1 MQKRLQ
7 ERTKIKDKLINLPD
21 HLAQA
26 IANTHKNIE
35 LQPDN
40 PQLYLELAEL
50 YCQQGEWVESI
61 ACYLK
66 GIKIKPDCEQFHE
79 QLWYLLL
86 SAQISL
92 QRLEEI
98 DRCARQVIQAATM
111 YQQSLALESDVLSAQ
126 PHEALTTQEGLAEA
140 IAHYN
145 YAIENGIESKKTGT
159 IADMVVALAQK
170 LKPIHWQLRQDF
182 QFLDSL
188 LRQHHIPYWAIS
200 GTLIGALRHEGVIPW
215 DDDIDIEM
223 TEADFQ
229 KLFTLKTLLNDHGF
243 YFRKIEKNLY
253 KISDGIDIYIY
264 DQRRLPS
271 EGGNPQ
277 YPDLD
282 EIFPLREFQFYDFKI
297 YGPNQAET
305 YLKRGYGQEVLKVC
319 RIWNHRLNV
328 ALGPDHDPKLYS
340 LSTKKV
346 KIILNLA

>member
-1 MQKRLQ
+1 M
-7 ERTKIKDKLINLPD
+7 
-21 HLAQA
+21 
-26 IANTHKNIE
+26 
-35 LQPDN
+35 
-40 PQLYLELAEL
+40 AEL
-50 YCQQGEWVESI
+50 YCPQGEWVESI

-66 GIKIKPDCEQFHE
+66 AIKLKPDCEDFHE

-98 DRCARQVIQAATM
+98 DRCARQVIEAATI
-111 YQQSLALESDVLSAQ
+111 YKQAVALESDVLSAQ
-126 PHEALTTQEGLAEA
+126 PHEALTKQEGLAEA

-145 YAIENGIESKKTGT
+145 YAIEKGIESKKTGT
-159 IADMVVALAQK
+159 IADMVVALAEK

-182 QFLDSL
+182 QFLDAL
-188 LRQHHIPYWAIS
+188 LRQHDIPYWAIS

-229 KLFTLKTLLNDHGF
+229 KLFSLETLLNDHGF
-243 YFRKIEKNLY
+243 YFRKIDKNLY
-253 KISDGIDIYIY
+253 KITDGIDIYIY

-305 YLKRGYGQEVLKVC
+305 YLKRGYGEDVLKVC
-319 RIWNHRLNV
+319 RIWNHSLNV
-328 ALGPDHDPKLYS
+328 ALGPDHDPKRYS